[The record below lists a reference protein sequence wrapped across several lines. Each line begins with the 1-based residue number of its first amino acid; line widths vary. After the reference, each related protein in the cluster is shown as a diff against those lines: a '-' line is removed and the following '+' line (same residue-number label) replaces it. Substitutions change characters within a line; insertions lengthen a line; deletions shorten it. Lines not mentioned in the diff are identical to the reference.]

1 MIPSSYP
8 CDKVRDELCARIA
21 LFIVFFFVLAFV
33 NFFQTNT
40 RLTIQKYITKTYIT
54 CLQKRE
60 KNATQNKR

>member
-1 MIPSSYP
+1 MIPNSYP

-21 LFIVFFFVLAFV
+21 LFIVFFVLAFV